1 MPITENAKAV
11 LERRYL
17 IRDEAG
23 NPTETVDQL
32 FRRVAGAIASADTV
46 FDPKADV
53 KALEERFYHMMTE
66 LEFLPNSPT
75 LMNAGRPLGQLSACF
90 VLPVAD
96 SMEDIFDAI
105 KNAALI
111 HKSGGG
117 TGFSFSRLRAKGS
130 TVNSTGGVASGPI
143 SFMKVFNAATEAVK
157 QGGTRRGANMGILR
171 VDHPD
176 IMDFITC
183 KNDTKE
189 ITNFNIS
196 VGLTEAFMAAV
207 ESGGEYDLVDPAS
220 KKITGRLNARA
231 VFESI
236 VDSAWR
242 TGEPGIIFLD
252 RLNRDN
258 PCPGQGEIESTN
270 PCGEQ
275 PLLPYEA
282 CNLGSINLV
291 NHLKKTANGYALDR
305 EKLEKT
311 IRTAVHFLD
320 NVIEVNQYPLPEID
334 KVTKLTRKIGLGVM
348 GFADMLLYLGIPYNS
363 DAGVAMAREV
373 MELVQTIGHQASEDL
388 AAIRGAFPLFGESTY
403 KDGRPL
409 RNATVTTIAPTGTPS
424 IIAGVSSGV
433 EPVFAYAY
441 IRNVMDSTH
450 LIETNDILKQALLQR
465 GLYSEALM
473 QSIVEQGTLA
483 HIEAIPED
491 MKKVFVC
498 AHDVSPIWHV
508 KMQAAFQS
516 FTDNAVS
523 KTVNFP
529 NGATREEVAEVYR
542 LAYELGCK
550 GTTIYRDGSRDEQV
564 LNIGKVNDGKSES
577 ALPDHVEK
585 LLSSNCDSTA
595 CLLRNGSIL
604 PRPRPDVTMGYTE
617 KVKIGCGKL
626 FITVNYDEHGI
637 CEVFTNTG
645 RAGGCPSQSEA
656 TARLVSIA
664 LRSGVDSDEIITQL
678 KGIRCPSCLRQPGV
692 PVTSCPDAIAKAI
705 EKVMRAAQKKDIP
718 PCPSAIQVPAPPMKS
733 VAPAVPAPQPGV
745 PQDPRTLV
753 SPDMTPAE
761 AKLAKFCPEC
771 GSPLEHEGG
780 CVTCR
785 NCGYSK
791 CG

>member
-1 MPITENAKAV
+1 MPISENARAV

-17 IRDEAG
+17 IRDEHGEAV
-23 NPTETVDQL
+23 ETVDEL
-32 FRRVAGAIASADTV
+32 FHRVADAVAAADVRFDPQADVADT
-46 FDPKADV
+46 AQS
-53 KALEERFYHMMTE
+53 FYRMMTE
-66 LEFLPNSPT
+66 LDFLPNSPT

-176 IMDFITC
+176 ILEFITC

-196 VGLTEAFMAAV
+196 VGLTESFMEAV
-207 ESGGEYDLVDPAS
+207 ESDGSYELVDPAS
-220 KKITGRLNARA
+220 RRVTGRLNARE
-231 VFESI
+231 VFEAI
-236 VDSAWR
+236 VRSAWQ
-242 TGEPGIIFLD
+242 TGEPGILFLD
-252 RLNRDN
+252 RLNKDN

-291 NHLKKTANGYALDR
+291 RHLRRTGTGYALDR
-305 EKLEKT
+305 AKLEQT

-334 KVTKLTRKIGLGVM
+334 AMTKKTRKIGLGIM
-348 GFADMLLYLGIPYNS
+348 GFADMLLYLGIPYDS
-363 DAGVAMAREV
+363 DEGVAMASQV
-373 MELVQTIGHQASEDL
+373 MELVQTIGHQESQRL
-388 AAIRGAFPLFGESTY
+388 AQVRGPFPLFAESVY
-403 KDGRPL
+403 RDGAPL
-409 RNATVTTIAPTGTPS
+409 RNATVTTIAPTGTLS

-441 IRNVMDSTH
+441 YRNVMDNTH
-450 LIETNDILKQALLQR
+450 LIETNQILRDKLTEL
-465 GLYSEALM
+465 GLYSDELM
-473 QSIVEQGTLA
+473 RQIIEHGSLA
-483 HIEAIPED
+483 HVEGIPEAV
-491 MKKVFVC
+491 KRVFVC

-508 KMQAAFQS
+508 KMQAAFQQ

-529 NGATREEVAEVYR
+529 NSATQEEVAEVYR

-564 LNIGKVNDGKSES
+564 LNIGVAKAKQET

-585 LLSSNCDSTA
+585 LLESGCDSTA
-595 CLLRNGSIL
+595 CLLRSGSIK

-617 KVKIGCGKL
+617 KVKIGCGNL
-626 FITVNYDEHGI
+626 YITVNYDEQGV

-656 TARLVSIA
+656 TARLMSVA
-664 LRSGVDSDEIITQL
+664 LRAGVDSDELIRQL
-678 KGIRCPSCLRQPGV
+678 KGIRCPSTIRQQGMA
-692 PVTSCPDAIAKAI
+692 VTSCPDAIAKAI
-705 EKVMRAAQKKDIP
+705 EKVMQASKTNQIP
-718 PCPSAIQVPAPPMKS
+718 PCPPPMGAGRKGR
-733 VAPAVPAPQPGV
+733 PA
-745 PQDPRTLV
+745 
-753 SPDMTPAE
+753 PDMTPAE
-761 AKLAKFCPEC
+761 SKLAKYCPEC
-771 GSPLEHEGG
+771 GAQLEHEGG

>member
-1 MPITENAKAV
+1 MPISENAYAV

-17 IRDEAG
+17 IRDEHGDAV
-23 NPTETVDQL
+23 ETVDEL
-32 FRRVAGAIASADTV
+32 FRRVAVSIAAADAR
-46 FDPKADV
+46 FDPEADV
-53 KALEERFYHMMTE
+53 EKTTQTFYRMMTE
-66 LEFLPNSPT
+66 LDFLPNSPT

-117 TGFSFSRLRAKGS
+117 TGFSFSRLRGKGS

-176 IMDFITC
+176 IMEFISC

-196 VGLTEAFMAAV
+196 VGITEAFMQAA
-207 ESGGEYDLVDPAS
+207 EAGSSYELVDPAS
-220 KKITGRLNARA
+220 RQVTGTLDARA
-231 VFESI
+231 VFEA
-236 VDSAWR
+236 VVGSAWQ

-258 PCPGQGEIESTN
+258 PCPSQGEIESTN

-291 NHLKKTANGYALDR
+291 THLKKTPQGYELDQD
-305 EKLEKT
+305 KLEAT
-311 IRTAVHFLD
+311 IANAVHFLD

-334 KVTKLTRKIGLGVM
+334 VMTKKTRKIGLGVM
-348 GFADMLLYLGIPYNS
+348 GFADMLLYLGIPYDS
-363 DAGVAMAREV
+363 DEGVAMAKRV
-373 MELVQTIGHQASEDL
+373 MALVQTLGHRESEAL
-388 AAIRGAFPLFGESTY
+388 AQVRGAFPLFEESTY
-403 KDGRPL
+403 RAGEPL
-409 RNATVTTIAPTGTPS
+409 RNATVTTIAPTGTLS

-441 IRNVMDSTH
+441 YRNVMDNTH
-450 LIETNDILKQALLQR
+450 LIETNGILKEKLVEL
-465 GLYSEALM
+465 GLYSEPLM
-473 QSIVEQGTLA
+473 DQIIQHGSLA
-483 HIEAIPED
+483 HVEGIPD
-491 MKKVFVC
+491 ALKKVFVC

-508 KMQAAFQS
+508 KMQAAFQQ

-529 NGATREEVAEVYR
+529 NSATTQEVAEVYH

-564 LNIGKVNDGKSES
+564 LNIGAEKPKGQP
-577 ALPDHVEK
+577 LPDQVEA
-585 LLSSNCDSTA
+585 LLASDCDSTA
-595 CLLRNGSIL
+595 CLLRNGSIK

-617 KVKIGCGKL
+617 KVKIGCGNL
-626 FITVNYDEHGI
+626 YITVNYDEQGV

-656 TARLVSIA
+656 TARLMSVA
-664 LRSGVDSDEIITQL
+664 LRAGVDSGELIHQL
-678 KGIRCPSCLRQPGV
+678 RGIRCPSTIRQQGMA
-692 PVTSCPDAIAKAI
+692 VTSCPDAIAKTI
-705 EKVMRAAQKKDIP
+705 EKVMKASKSNQIP
-718 PCPSAIQVPAPPMKS
+718 PCPPPM
-733 VAPAVPAPQPGV
+733 AAELTDLPRPG
-745 PQDPRTLV
+745 L
-753 SPDMTPAE
+753 TPAE
-761 AKLAKFCPEC
+761 AKRAKFCPEC
-771 GSPLEHEGG
+771 GAKLEHEGG

>member
-1 MPITENAKAV
+1 MPISENARAV

-17 IRDEAG
+17 IRDEHGEAV
-23 NPTETVDQL
+23 ETVDEL
-32 FRRVAGAIASADTV
+32 FYRVADAVAAADVRFDPQADVADT
-46 FDPKADV
+46 A
-53 KALEERFYHMMTE
+53 RSFYRMMTE
-66 LEFLPNSPT
+66 LDFLPNSPT

-176 IMDFITC
+176 ILEFITC

-196 VGLTEAFMAAV
+196 VGLTESFMEAV
-207 ESGGEYDLVDPAS
+207 ESDGSYELVDPAS
-220 KKITGRLNARA
+220 RRVTGRLNARE
-231 VFESI
+231 VFEAI
-236 VDSAWR
+236 VRSAWQ

-252 RLNRDN
+252 RLNKDN

-291 NHLKKTANGYALDR
+291 RHLRRTGTGYALDR
-305 EKLEKT
+305 AKLEQT

-334 KVTKLTRKIGLGVM
+334 AMTKKTRKIGLGIM
-348 GFADMLLYLGIPYNS
+348 GFADMLLYLGIPYDS
-363 DAGVAMAREV
+363 DEGVAMASQV
-373 MELVQTIGHQASEDL
+373 MELVQTIGHQESQRL
-388 AAIRGAFPLFGESTY
+388 AQVRGPFPLFAESVY
-403 KDGRPL
+403 RDGAPI
-409 RNATVTTIAPTGTPS
+409 RNATVTTIAPTGTLS

-441 IRNVMDSTH
+441 YRNVMDNTH
-450 LIETNDILKQALLQR
+450 LIETNQILRDKLTEL
-465 GLYSEALM
+465 GLYSDELM
-473 QSIVEQGTLA
+473 RQIIEHGSLA
-483 HIEAIPED
+483 HVEGIPEAV
-491 MKKVFVC
+491 KRVFVC

-508 KMQAAFQS
+508 KMQAAFQQ

-529 NGATREEVAEVYR
+529 NSATREEVAEVYR

-564 LNIGKVNDGKSES
+564 LNIGVAKAKQET

-585 LLSSNCDSTA
+585 LLESGCDSTA
-595 CLLRNGSIL
+595 CLLRSGSIK

-617 KVKIGCGKL
+617 KVKIGCGNL
-626 FITVNYDEHGI
+626 YITVNYDEQGV

-656 TARLVSIA
+656 TARLMSVA
-664 LRSGVDSDEIITQL
+664 LRAGVDSDELIRQL
-678 KGIRCPSCLRQPGV
+678 KGIRCPSTIRQQGMA
-692 PVTSCPDAIAKAI
+692 VTSCPDAIAKAI
-705 EKVMRAAQKKDIP
+705 EKVMQASKTNQIP
-718 PCPSAIQVPAPPMKS
+718 PCPPPMGAGRKGR
-733 VAPAVPAPQPGV
+733 PA
-745 PQDPRTLV
+745 
-753 SPDMTPAE
+753 PDMTPAE
-761 AKLAKFCPEC
+761 SKLAKYCPEC
-771 GSPLEHEGG
+771 GAQLEHEGG